1 MVQRVSSCLIFCSGA
16 VFPLG
21 SRLPIFRAWP
31 AKDALAGLTVTKEPG
46 RKSPFW
52 MWVNHGEWTISKAIF
67 NSYVTHYQRVHFH
80 YRTMFPV
87 SMDGPF
93 LVLLCSTVDGVK
105 TESDQHLTIGGGLSL
120 LHLFK
125 FVFSEYDLPH
135 IYIYS
140 YISIYAYICI
150 CMHIYAY
157 IAYCIQLFIDTHH
170 IYLRFWWCKKSTGI
184 YMSKL

>member
-1 MVQRVSSCLIFCSGA
+1 MLWLYLIFLRVVQRVSSCLIFCSGA

-52 MWVNHGEWTISKAIF
+52 WVNHYFEWVNHGKSTISMAIF

-80 YRTMFPV
+80 YRTMFPG

-105 TESDQHLTIGGGLSL
+105 TESDQNLTIGGGYLFFICSNVCFLSMI
-120 LHLFK
+120 
-125 FVFSEYDLPH
+125 YH
-135 IYIYS
+135 IYIY
-140 YISIYAYICI
+140 I
-150 CMHIYAY
+150 
-157 IAYCIQLFIDTHH
+157 
-170 IYLRFWWCKKSTGI
+170 
-184 YMSKL
+184 